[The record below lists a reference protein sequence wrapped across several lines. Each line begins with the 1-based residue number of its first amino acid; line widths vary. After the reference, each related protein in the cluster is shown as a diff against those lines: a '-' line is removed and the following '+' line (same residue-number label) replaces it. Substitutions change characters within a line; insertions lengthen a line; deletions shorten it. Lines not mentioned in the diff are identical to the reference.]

1 MADSTTELR
10 QEKMRAGLQAAHT
23 ALEANATREALDA
36 VLRILV
42 NLSAEDLKLQAQQAR
57 KTWAALRPTGASAQW
72 EYAPE
77 CQYFLALM
85 DHKLYAMRAETAE
98 SLSTSLSA
106 ARTDVLCDR
115 RELVRDFGKA
125 LKKAAGH
132 VWAGLD
138 KAGHDALASVPQ
150 EHPSTIIP
158 DPRLELVR
166 KPRTPAPH
174 PTDPTHPTHP
184 TPPTHNPKAHIQA
197 LLLRVRNL

>member
-1 MADSTTELR
+1 MADSTIDHR
-10 QEKMRAGLQAAHT
+10 QENMRAGLQAAHT
-23 ALEANATREALDA
+23 ALEANATRESLDA

-42 NLSAEDLKLQAQQAR
+42 NLSAEDLKSQAKEAR
-57 KTWAALRPTGASAQW
+57 SAARALAPSKSAAYEAQRI
-72 EYAPE
+72 
-77 CQYFLALM
+77 YFLAHM
-85 DHKLYAMRAETAE
+85 DEKLYAMRAEAAA

-106 ARTDVLCDR
+106 AKSDTPVDR
-115 RELVRDFGKA
+115 RELVRDFAKA

-138 KAGHDALASVPQ
+138 NAGHDALAIVPQ
-150 EHPSTIIP
+150 QHPSTIIP

-174 PTDPTHPTHP
+174 TTDPTDPIHPTLH
-184 TPPTHNPKAHIQA
+184 PKAHMQA